1 MPVKE
6 LYVMFKNLQLDL
18 IPVLYTYWTYQMLF
32 WSKGVD
38 WTFLLQSK
46 HIPKTKLFNKLLIV
60 LNPIVACVNVFW
72 F

>member
-6 LYVMFKNLQLDL
+6 LYVMLNTLGVNYSITQAFDPSEDVQELQGGPD
-18 IPVLYTYWTYQMLF
+18 TE
-32 WSKGVD
+32 
-38 WTFLLQSK
+38 
-46 HIPKTKLFNKLLIV
+46 HAPKTKLFNNLFIV